1 MKPKRSALQDADD
14 LYIPVCVCATG
25 EGGVCFFFFFF
36 LTEDVIVYDK
46 VYYPLEEK
54 GKKGMSML

>member
-1 MKPKRSALQDADD
+1 MQMTCKYRFVFVPQEKGE
-14 LYIPVCVCATG
+14 CV
-25 EGGVCFFFFFF
+25 FFFF